1 MAGSVIELTEPI
13 GSVKRLVVD
22 LPEPIPVTKAEVELL
37 LHWCDDLL
45 ADQIE
50 DGTGG

>member
-1 MAGSVIELTEPI
+1 MARSVVELAETI
-13 GSVKRLVVD
+13 ASVRQLVIN
-22 LPEPIPVTKAEVELL
+22 LPKPIPVTKTEVELL